1 MADRYQ
7 DRPFPADDGYDR
19 GGDPHASA
27 RAESDPLA
35 ELARLIGQTDPFAMG
50 RANHPVQPRA
60 AQPDPYEQQPAPS
73 DDDPPAGPPP
83 WMQRATRHE
92 APQEDYPSAVHPLHR
107 YATPVAPPEPE
118 YHPAPSYAETDHE
131 SDPSRYDEAL
141 YGRLDP
147 GQQPPHDPAYADDAY
162 AYQDGYADEPDD
174 QDHGPDATRKELRV
188 PRGKG
193 VAAGVVG
200 VVAARRLAAGTAH

>member
-7 DRPFPADDGYDR
+7 DRRFPADDGYDR
-19 GGDPHASA
+19 GGDPHAST
-27 RAESDPLA
+27 RTESDPLA

-60 AQPDPYEQQPAPS
+60 AEPDPYEQQPAPS

-147 GQQPPHDPAYADDAY
+147 GQQPAHDPAYADDAY
-162 AYQDGYADEPDD
+162 AYQDRYADLLSGLPEIGCQRSEVRNGLWLDP
-174 QDHGPDATRKELRV
+174 LR
-188 PRGKG
+188 PIHN
-193 VAAGVVG
+193 
-200 VVAARRLAAGTAH
+200 ARARQI